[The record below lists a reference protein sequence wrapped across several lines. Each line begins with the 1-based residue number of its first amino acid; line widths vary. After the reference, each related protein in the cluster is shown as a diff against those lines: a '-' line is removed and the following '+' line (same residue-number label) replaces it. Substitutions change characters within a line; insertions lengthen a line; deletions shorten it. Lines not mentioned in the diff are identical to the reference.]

1 VVPLLEK
8 FITEFHRIRDGI
20 QYTKPFRLSYLRK
33 VFSLV
38 GNGEKIALI
47 ILALL
52 MLTTGSWSAR
62 SAYFALT
69 KAVPGAGGEYK
80 EGVLGQPHYLNPIF
94 AANDADK
101 SVVQLVFSGLYHYN
115 SDGALIPDLA
125 DSMPVIS
132 EDEKEYTVTLKKEV
146 KWHNGERFTADDV
159 VFTITSIQNPETKS
173 PLRDQ
178 WLNTEI
184 VKIDD
189 YTVVF
194 KNSDVSGPFIQ
205 NLTQS
210 IIQQKLW
217 AEIPANETATNENNL
232 KPVGTGAYSLT
243 EIAQQTNGKIV
254 SIDLKKFDDYFAG
267 PAYIEKIT
275 LRFYDNYQDLVTA
288 FHSNEVQGAGIAAI
302 DTNASLSA
310 KTDASTVYA
319 IPLAQYQAIFFNL
332 ENKILADKNVR
343 KALALAT
350 DKEELIN
357 DTLKGRAFPVSGPF
371 IIQHLRLPDNQQR
384 DDSAAAGALLDQA
397 GWKLNSS
404 TGLRT
409 KNGEP
414 LKFTI
419 NTNDTSSNTRVAE
432 YLAEEWRELGIEIS
446 ISSTQTKELTTNVI
460 RPRTFEVLVFAQQ
473 LGADPDPFA
482 FWHSSQ
488 TKDPGLNITGFNN
501 SQADKLI
508 SLARTSTDNKF
519 RQEQYLAFA
528 NILSEEVP
536 AIFLNQSVYLYTV
549 DKSIKGINIGVLYD
563 PIYRFSEFNKWY
575 IEESRT
581 WK

>member
-1 VVPLLEK
+1 MVSLFEK
-8 FITEFHRIRDGI
+8 LVNEFHRIRDGI

-38 GNGEKIALI
+38 GTGEKIALT
-47 ILALL
+47 ILAILVI
-52 MLTTGSWSAR
+52 TAGSWSAR

-69 KAVPGAGGEYK
+69 QPVPGSGGEYK

-101 SVVQLVFSGLYHYN
+101 SVIQLVFSGLYHYN
-115 SDGALIPDLA
+115 SDGALVPDLA
-125 DSMPVIS
+125 ENLPVIS
-132 EDEKEYTVTLKKEV
+132 EDEKEYTVTLKKDV
-146 KWHNGERFTADDV
+146 KWHNGETFTADDV

-184 VKIDD
+184 IKTDD

-205 NLTQS
+205 NLTQA

-217 AEIPANETATNENNL
+217 ADIPANETATNENNL

-254 SIDLKKFDDYFAG
+254 SIGLKKFDDYFSG

-288 FHSNEVQGAGIAAI
+288 FHSNEVQGAGIATI

-319 IPLAQYQAIFFNL
+319 IPLAQYQAVFFNL
-332 ENKILADKNVR
+332 ENKTLSDKNVR
-343 KALALAT
+343 KAIALAS
-350 DKEELIN
+350 DKKTLI
-357 DTLKGRAFPVSGPF
+357 DDVLKGRAFPISGPF
-371 IIQHLRLPDNQQR
+371 ITQHLRLPDNQQR
-384 DDSAAAGALLDQA
+384 ADMTTAGTLLDQA

-404 TGLRT
+404 TGLRS
-409 KNGEP
+409 KSGES
-414 LKFTI
+414 LKITI
-419 NTNDTSSNTRVAE
+419 TTNDTSSNTRVAE
-432 YLAEEWRELGIEIS
+432 YLAESWKKLGIEVS
-446 ISSTQTKELTTNVI
+446 ISSTQTKELTNNVI

-508 SLARTSTDNKF
+508 SLARTTTDNKL

-549 DKSIKGINIGVLYD
+549 DKSIKGVNLGVLYD
-563 PIYRFSEFNKWY
+563 PIYRFSELHRWY
-575 IEESRT
+575 IEESRE